1 MTGDSLNFEA
11 LDPDDFSGIF
21 LLVLI
26 GQKGA
31 LGVLVITGKPFQSI
45 LVFASIVAC
54 VLNLRFGLIMLFSAY
69 KLNSA
74 SSSLIGSQTYTE
86 FISSQYTNWICI
98 VVGTVITIVIGILGI
113 IKLVKNKKH

>member
-26 GQKGA
+26 GQKVA

-45 LVFASIVAC
+45 LVFGIER
-54 VLNLRFGLIMLFSAY
+54 NDYIPLRKQGNCAR
-69 KLNSA
+69 
-74 SSSLIGSQTYTE
+74 
-86 FISSQYTNWICI
+86 
-98 VVGTVITIVIGILGI
+98 
-113 IKLVKNKKH
+113 